1 MRIAT
6 LIRYGSCPGASRVTP
21 LHRMKFHNA
30 PASVYGARMIP
41 AVPRTLL
48 ARLRS
53 SARLAVFVLLVFTL
67 KIGAVAACAKHDFAD
82 MGMGSGSSQGTEK
95 TDSVRASADVDPTQA
110 QLGHAGACNHCGCHH
125 AAVVVPVAYISL
137 AISANGLT
145 VRPEGLS
152 PSASPPLELRPPIV

>member
-1 MRIAT
+1 
-6 LIRYGSCPGASRVTP
+6 
-21 LHRMKFHNA
+21 MKFHNV

-82 MGMGSGSSQGTEK
+82 MGLGTATSQGTSMAALVV
-95 TDSVRASADVDPTQA
+95 DGADVDLTQT
-110 QLGHAGACNHCGCHH
+110 QLGHAGTCNHCGCHH
-125 AAVVVPVAYISL
+125 AAAVVPVSYISL
-137 AISANGLT
+137 ATTANGLT
-145 VRPEGLS
+145 VRTAGLP

>member
-1 MRIAT
+1 
-6 LIRYGSCPGASRVTP
+6 
-21 LHRMKFHNA
+21 MKFHNA
-30 PASVYGARMIP
+30 PECVYGARMIP

-82 MGMGSGSSQGTEK
+82 VGVGTGSSEVAVMKVMPAAG
-95 TDSVRASADVDPTQA
+95 ADVDLTTTT
-110 QLGHAGACNHCGCHH
+110 LGHAATCNHCGCHH
-125 AAVVVPVAYISL
+125 AAAVVPVAYMSL
-137 AISANGLT
+137 TITANGLM
-145 VRPEGLS
+145 VRTAGLP